1 MKPALKFTHRMALL
15 GMATALGVGGCAY
28 LGPRAE
34 RWTPPPAGSSWEMAQ
49 RNTGSY
55 GKDAQVRL
63 TRGEGVWQGHA
74 VITFVGS
81 QGMTTLA
88 RPNGHWVAV
97 VGRDGKAVMSW
108 DPPLGFE
115 YPMVVGRSWVTPY
128 RMTLGAT
135 GKTIAYELACKTE
148 SYEKVT
154 VKAGTFDTFKVVC
167 TTNIGNEEIY
177 WTQPDL
183 GVFIKTQL
191 RRTDKSPF
199 GPGTQEAELVSPP
212 ALPR

>member
-1 MKPALKFTHRMALL
+1 MKPALKFTRRIGLL
-15 GMATALGVGGCAY
+15 GMAAALAIGGCAV

-34 RWTPPPAGSSWEMAQ
+34 RWTPPPAGSSWEVAQ
-49 RNTGSY
+49 RNTGSF
-55 GKDAQVRL
+55 GKDAVVRL
-63 TRGEGVWQGHA
+63 TRGEGVWQGSS
-74 VITFVGS
+74 VIAFVTS

-88 RPNGHWVAV
+88 RPNGHWIAV
-97 VGRDGKAVMSW
+97 VGRDGKTVMSW

-115 YPMVVGRSWVTPY
+115 YPLVVGKSWVSPF
-128 RMTLGAT
+128 RMTLGAS
-135 GKTIAYELACKTE
+135 GKTIAYDLSCKIE
-148 SYEKVT
+148 SHEKVT
-154 VKAGTFDTFKVVC
+154 VKAGTFDAFKIVC

-177 WTQPDL
+177 WANPDV

-199 GPGTQEAELVSPP
+199 GPGTQEAELTSAP